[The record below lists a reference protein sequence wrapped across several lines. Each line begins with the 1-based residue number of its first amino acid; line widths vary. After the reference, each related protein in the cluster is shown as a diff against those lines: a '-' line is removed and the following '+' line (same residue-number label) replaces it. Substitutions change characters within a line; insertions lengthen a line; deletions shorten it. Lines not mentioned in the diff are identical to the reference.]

1 MPKMNADL
9 SALPGSP
16 KPLWTA
22 AQVQAYY
29 GVSAWQLRKWL
40 KAGMPTEPV
49 ALTQK
54 RFDID
59 AVKAWMAAN
68 APTDEDATA
77 DEDERQLVAVG
88 A

>member
-1 MPKMNADL
+1 MPKTNADL

-16 KPLWTA
+16 KPLWTG
-22 AQVQAYY
+22 AQLQAYY
-29 GVSAWQLRKWL
+29 GVSNWQIRKWIQ
-40 KAGMPTEPV
+40 AGMPTEPV

-68 APTDEDATA
+68 APADDDAEA
-77 DEDERQLVAVG
+77 PQLLAVG

>member
-1 MPKMNADL
+1 MPKMTADL

-16 KPLWTA
+16 KPLWTS
-22 AQVQAYY
+22 AQLQAYY
-29 GVSAWQLRKWL
+29 GVSDWQVRKWR
-40 KAGMPTEPV
+40 KAGMPTVPV
-49 ALTQK
+49 ALTSP

-68 APTDEDATA
+68 APADDDA
-77 DEDERQLVAVG
+77 ESPQLAAVG